1 MEIPSGY
8 TLVDTLGE
16 GSLATVYLAVEEL
29 NEREVALKLVKP
41 EICSD
46 PVFTKSFLCRARQLS
61 ELEHPH
67 VVNVFDA
74 GQVAEGCYLAM
85 AYIAGRTLR
94 HRRFELTLSEQLAVV
109 KDVADALDYA
119 HSRGCN
125 HGRLTLD
132 NILLRDSDH
141 RVVVTDFVM
150 GGAPVTAA
158 EQRYYLSP
166 EQRQGQGCDHRSDL
180 YSLGVVLLLLI
191 GGQLLREKSEAES
204 HSDTSTGAA
213 GDDPANL
220 AQESAEWILPEG
232 LSVFQAIVDQALA
245 HSPADRFQSGA
256 ELIAELNEIT
266 EVQLERAAHAGA
278 LALLSEGE
286 VGGHSEGVVIG
297 SHAAPAAMKSS
308 SANWPVNN
316 SRNPVPVSEVA
327 EREPA
332 AEIESSSASEHFP
345 GNGETLERLPEP
357 APELDEPE
365 FQSGVLRVWEQD
377 RIDLP
382 FESQPPSWWLIASY
396 GLAALA
402 LVGGVLLAAL
412 LD

>member
-46 PVFTKSFLCRARQLS
+46 PVFTEAFLDRARQLS
-61 ELEHPH
+61 ELEHPNI
-67 VVNVFDA
+67 VNVFDA

-85 AYIAGRTLR
+85 AYIAGRTFR

-109 KDVADALDYA
+109 KDVAGALDYA
-119 HSRGCN
+119 HRRGCI

-141 RVVVTDFVM
+141 RVVVTDFAM
-150 GGAPVTAA
+150 GGAPITTA
-158 EQRYYLSP
+158 EQRYYQSP

-180 YSLGVVLLLLI
+180 YSLGVILLLLI
-191 GGQLLREKSEAES
+191 GGELIWKKSV
-204 HSDTSTGAA
+204 A
-213 GDDPANL
+213 GNPADAIGDATKDDQANL
-220 AQESAEWILPEG
+220 VQELADWILPEG
-232 LSVFQAIVDQALA
+232 LSVFQPIVDRALA
-245 HSPADRFQSGA
+245 FSPENRYQSGA
-256 ELIAELNEIT
+256 ELFGALNEIT
-266 EVQLERAAHAGA
+266 EIQLERAARAEA
-278 LALLSEGE
+278 MTLLSKGD
-286 VGGHSEGVVIG
+286 GHSAGVVVDSG
-297 SHAAPAAMKSS
+297 AECPAPKNSPAQLPAANASG
-308 SANWPVNN
+308 AA
-316 SRNPVPVSEVA
+316 RVSEVDLPESSA
-327 EREPA
+327 EPEFSNPPEHLSDSGETGKLPPEPA
-332 AEIESSSASEHFP
+332 AELA
-345 GNGETLERLPEP
+345 
-357 APELDEPE
+357 EPE
-365 FQSGVLRVWEQD
+365 IEPGILRVWEQD
-377 RIDLP
+377 RIENSL
-382 FESQPPSWWLIASY
+382 ESQPPSWWLIASY